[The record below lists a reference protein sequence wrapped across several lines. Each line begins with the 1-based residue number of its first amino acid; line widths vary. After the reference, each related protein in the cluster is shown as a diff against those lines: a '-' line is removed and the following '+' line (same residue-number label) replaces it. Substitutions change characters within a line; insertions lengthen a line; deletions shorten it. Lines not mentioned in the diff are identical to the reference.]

1 MLRGLFHTERAVK
14 SPDTAQISLARYTGL
29 STLKTLNWA
38 EVPPFRFDTLVICF
52 AIGIALYFT
61 LPFSVF
67 GWVLGLAIG
76 LVGALLWMT
85 RQTAFTGW
93 VWGAFLL
100 AMLLGAGRAGWHTQ
114 ATQSPRLPDYERAY
128 ELSGWIEEIAASGKG
143 VRWIMNVEEFNWTD
157 GIDAPEKV
165 RVRLGQKY
173 NEAASAGD
181 YVSLRAVLSAPPGP
195 VVPGGYSP
203 RQRAFFEQVGGFGFA
218 ISAPEVR
225 PEAGEPSWRRGL
237 AAFRYRMASH
247 IHTVAPS
254 ETAGLQA
261 ALLTGVRRYIP
272 PEHTDALRTAGLA
285 HILAISGLHMGLLAG
300 TAYWIFTFLLVHISP
315 LSRRYD
321 VRKFAAILGIGA
333 ATGYLILS
341 GASVATQRA
350 YIMAVI
356 VFLAVILNRRAI
368 SVRSVSVA
376 AAITLLLHPE
386 ALLSVGFQMSFAAVL
401 ALVVVY
407 RSWRDFTPGGSPKG
421 WLTKLRNDTLSLS
434 VTSFVAGLATA
445 GFALFHFGRIARF
458 GLVGNLLAMPLFT
471 FAVMPLGI
479 LSLVLMP
486 VGLEEAPLWAMGQAI
501 TGLVTISTW
510 IASWDGALVK
520 VKAAPGWVIAA
531 YGFAFILLL
540 LGRLRGRLIAV
551 GLILLCFLGWRYEP
565 VPTLRISKDG
575 RVAFWE
581 SQDLQRLIVTSERA
595 DSYGRERFS
604 EKAGRGEVDAIAME
618 KTDAPCDAL
627 ACRFQI
633 RRKQISILT
642 HPSEARVECASS
654 DLVILTER
662 DVGPEVRRNCA
673 AKLIDGQVLRQEGA
687 LDVYLEKRGIRRE
700 GTKKPPEKRRVW
712 E

>member
-1 MLRGLFHTERAVK
+1 MK

-29 STLKTLNWA
+29 STLKTLRWA

-52 AIGIALYFT
+52 AIGIALYFA
-61 LPFSVF
+61 LPTDIF
-67 GWVLGLAIG
+67 GWALGVSLALIGAGLWLTRETTQVSWIWAVFFFAVL
-76 LVGALLWMT
+76 M
-85 RQTAFTGW
+85 
-93 VWGAFLL
+93 
-100 AMLLGAGRAGWHTQ
+100 GAGRAGWHTA
-114 ATQSPRLPDYERAY
+114 ATETPRLPDYERAY
-128 ELSGWIEEIAASGKG
+128 QLSGWVEEIAASGKG
-143 VRWIMNVEEFNWTD
+143 VRWIINVEDFNWAD
-157 GIDAPEKV
+157 GIEPPKKV

-173 NEAASAGD
+173 YNAAFAGD
-181 YVSLRAVLSAPPGP
+181 HVSLRAVLSAPPGP

-203 RQRAFFEQVGGFGFA
+203 RQRAYFEQVGGFGFA

-225 PEAGEPSWRRGL
+225 PRAGEALWRRRIAG
-237 AAFRYRMASH
+237 FRYQLADH
-247 IHTVAPS
+247 IHDVAPS
-254 ETAGLQA
+254 ETSGLQA

-272 PEHTDALRTAGLA
+272 PEQTDALRTAGLA

-300 TAYWIFTFLLVHISP
+300 TAYWVFTFFLVHISP

-376 AAITLLLHPE
+376 AAITLFLHPE
-386 ALLSVGFQMSFAAVL
+386 AFLSVGFQMSFAAVL

-407 RSWRDFTPGGSPKG
+407 RSWRDFTPGGARGG
-421 WLTKLRNDTLSLS
+421 WLTRIRNNTLSLS
-434 VTSFVAGLATA
+434 VTSFVAGLATG
-445 GFALFHFGRIARF
+445 GFALFHFGRIARY
-458 GLVGNLLAMPLFT
+458 GLAGNLLAMPLFT

-479 LSLVLMP
+479 AALVLMP
-486 VGLEEAPLWAMGQAI
+486 FGLEGPPLWAMGQAI
-501 TGLVTISTW
+501 TGLVKISSW
-510 IASWDGALVK
+510 IASWDGALMQ
-520 VKAAPGWVIAA
+520 VKAAPSWVIAA

-540 LGRLRGRLIAV
+540 MGALRAHLIAV
-551 GLILLCFLGWRYEP
+551 GLVVICCFGWMTEP
-565 VPTLRISKDG
+565 VPDVRISDTG

-581 SQDLQRLIVTSERA
+581 SDELQRLIVTSERA
-595 DSYGRERFS
+595 DDYGRERFS
-604 EKAGRGEVDAIAME
+604 QKAGQANVEAVAME

-627 ACRFQI
+627 ACRF
-633 RRKQISILT
+633 RVRGYQISILN

-654 DLVILTER
+654 DLLILTQR

-673 AKLIDGQVLRQEGA
+673 AQLIDGEVLRRQGA
-687 LDVYLEKRGIRRE
+687 LDIYLGETEIRRK
-700 GTKKPPEKRRVW
+700 GTKKPPDKRRLW

>member
-1 MLRGLFHTERAVK
+1 MK
-14 SPDTAQISLARYTGL
+14 SPDTAQNSLARYSGL
-29 STLKTLNWA
+29 SILKTLRWA

-52 AIGIALYFT
+52 GIGSALYFS

-67 GWVLGLAIG
+67 GLSLVLIICA
-76 LVGALLWMT
+76 VGALLWGT
-85 RQTAFTGW
+85 RKTRFTGW
-93 VWGAFLL
+93 IWGAFLL
-100 AMLLGAGRAGWHTQ
+100 AILLGAGRAGWHSQ
-114 ATQSPRLPDYERAY
+114 ATQSPRLPDYERPY
-128 ELSGWIEEIAASGKG
+128 QLSGWIEDIAASGKG
-143 VRWIMNVEEFNWTD
+143 VRWIINVEDFEWAD
-157 GIDAPEKV
+157 GIDAPKKV

-173 NEAASAGD
+173 NESASGGD

-218 ISAPEVR
+218 ISAPNVK
-225 PEAGEPSWRRGL
+225 PNAGPPSWRRRI
-237 AAFRYRMASH
+237 AAFRYHMADR
-247 IHTVAPS
+247 IHEIAPS
-254 ETAGLQA
+254 ETSGLQA

-272 PEHTDALRTAGLA
+272 SEQTEALRTAGLA

-300 TAYWIFTFLLVHISP
+300 TAYWVFTVLLVHISP
-315 LSRRYD
+315 LSRRHD
-321 VRKFAAILGIGA
+321 VRKFAAILGIAA
-333 ATGYLILS
+333 ATAYLVLS

-407 RSWRDFTPGGSPKG
+407 RSWRDFTPVGARGG
-421 WLTKLRNDTLSLS
+421 WLTKIRNDTLSLS
-434 VTSFVAGLATA
+434 VTSFVAGLATG

-486 VGLEEAPLWAMGQAI
+486 LGLEEAPLWLMGQAI
-501 TGLVTISTW
+501 TGLIAISSW
-510 IASWDGALVK
+510 IAGWDGALLQ
-520 VKAAPGWVIAA
+520 VKAAPIWVISV

-540 LGRLRGRLIAV
+540 LGRLRGRLIAGALMLVCFV
-551 GLILLCFLGWRYEP
+551 GWWNEP
-565 VPTLRISKDG
+565 VPTLRISEEG

-581 SQDLQRLIVTSERA
+581 NKELQRLIVTSERA
-595 DSYGRERFS
+595 DSYGRDRFS
-604 EKAGRGEVDAIAME
+604 EKAGRGEVDAIAMQ

-627 ACRFQI
+627 ACRFLI
-633 RRKQISILT
+633 RGKQISILT
-642 HPSEARVECASS
+642 HPSEARVECAAS
-654 DLVILTER
+654 DLVIVTKR

-673 AKLIDGQVLRQEGA
+673 ASLIDGQVLRQEGA
-687 LDVYLEKRGIRRE
+687 LNVYLNETGIRRE